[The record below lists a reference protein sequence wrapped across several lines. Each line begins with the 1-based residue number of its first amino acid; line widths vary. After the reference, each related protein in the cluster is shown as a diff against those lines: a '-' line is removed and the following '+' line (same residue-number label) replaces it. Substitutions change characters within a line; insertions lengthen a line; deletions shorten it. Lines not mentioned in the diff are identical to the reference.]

1 MARLQADRESLI
13 ERYTG
18 EINELKAALSSRES
32 AEAQLAEMKASEK
45 RHGLNMD
52 YLKTIVVRF
61 MMESQEKEELVP
73 VLARLLEFSPEEL
86 RKVKEARSKRN
97 MSWTALVFGHSADN
111 TGGRGAF
118 LFSASGMC
126 RLLSTT

>member
-18 EINELKAALSSRES
+18 EINELKAALASRES

-73 VLARLLEFSPEEL
+73 VPARLLEFSPEEL

-97 MSWTALVFGHSADN
+97 MSWTALVPGFG
-111 TGGRGAF
+111 
-118 LFSASGMC
+118 
-126 RLLSTT
+126 